1 MSGQKPKNQKR
12 TPHRGQDRERKAR
25 DVSQSLPR
33 GLWADVREQYP
44 PETRAIVDGLVT
56 RGASVMDVVSL
67 AVAAYDVTRRR
78 VAELWA
84 ERLAARAAD
93 AEGADRDHEAP
104 GVRSVQMLDQV
115 AARYLSIAQAGVR
128 DLNAPVEA
136 GGTPVEV
143 PTGLT
148 RAELLARPRREHEI
162 IN

>member
-1 MSGQKPKNQKR
+1 MSGQKPKNQR
-12 TPHRGQDRERKAR
+12 RVPHRGQDRERKAR
-25 DVSQSLPR
+25 DTSQSLPR

-44 PETRAIVDGLVT
+44 PETRAVVDGMVT

-78 VAELWA
+78 VGELWA
-84 ERLAARAAD
+84 ERMAART
-93 AEGADRDHEAP
+93 AEGDERDHEAP
-104 GVRSVQMLDQV
+104 GVRSVQMLEQV

-128 DLNAPVEA
+128 DLHAPVEA